1 MRNRIIAVLFIIAI
15 FSMGGLTVL
24 RSGQL
29 PAWTKSIVSDFSKD
43 NIAETESLMNKKM
56 VFRMRWINVNGIFNK
71 CFGVTADMKREWY
84 RLDDGRLMYSL
95 DHQSSKKLARY
106 AKHVEELKDSLPE
119 GTRLIYVQLPFKI
132 ENDEMLPAG
141 AKEYA
146 NENVEVL
153 LKELKNRGIETID
166 IKKHMKKDGLVYDD
180 QFYKTDHHWRPQTA
194 KWAAGVISQHLAGEM
209 DWIHDQDLFEDD
221 NFRFKHYDDQFLG
234 SLGKKTGNWYA
245 GTDDFDLIIPKYK
258 TDFEFWA
265 DTEEGII
272 ERSGDFEHA
281 LLDKKNMEK
290 NYFRINTYATY
301 TGGDFKENIVTNHLS
316 DNHKKVLLLRDSFSC
331 TLLPYLSLSC
341 EQVTTLDLRHFKK
354 MSTADYV
361 KEHDFDVV
369 LIAYNPSAF
378 TPKQFDFTD

>member
-84 RLDDGRLMYSL
+84 RLDDGRLMYTL

-166 IKKHMKKDGLVYDD
+166 IKEHMKKDGLVYDD